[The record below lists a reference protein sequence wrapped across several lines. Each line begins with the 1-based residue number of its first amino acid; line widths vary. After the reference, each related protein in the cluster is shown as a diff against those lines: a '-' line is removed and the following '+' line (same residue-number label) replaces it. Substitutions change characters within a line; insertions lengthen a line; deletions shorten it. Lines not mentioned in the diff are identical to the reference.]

1 MLDPV
6 NFWAATSGLIPS
18 SEKKS
23 SMPFSNF
30 SSNVARNY
38 GSSFGGHGSQYG
50 FTPTAGFEPIQSAT
64 RSMVQ
69 DFLGQ
74 QKFETDLATNALN
87 AIANIRIA
95 GMAPEQ
101 PSGGGGGGGAP
112 KKESFGSSLL
122 KAGVGAAVTAGVG
135 ALV

>member
-6 NFWAATSGLIPS
+6 NYWAATSGLIPS

-69 DFLGQ
+69 DFLGE
-74 QKFETDLATNALN
+74 QKFATDLATNALN
-87 AIANIRIA
+87 AIANIKIA

-101 PSGGGGGGGAP
+101 PSGGGGAP
-112 KKESFGSSLL
+112 KGESFGKSLL
-122 KAGVGAAVTAGVG
+122 KTGVGAAVSAGVG
-135 ALV
+135 ALI